1 MAAYAAL
8 CHLSTRAV
16 MCPPSTRRHYALQ
29 HARPSVRLSV
39 CPSLSNEVFCLP
51 NICTDFARATMLR
64 CVSLQESSSSLGL
77 YLKIKIL
84 AYGTPSRALHLDKFR
99 RVYGTS
105 IVASCCQLSSTNVD
119 ARCHKLAPVVFR
131 RSNSVDCGAGKN
143 LVLKTGLGFFQV
155 LGFYVFKCFCTEI
168 EHESTTQK
176 HTKNIPYTVR
186 RILLKTNLQ

>member
-1 MAAYAAL
+1 MTAAAAEHRALTLHCAWLHMQL
-8 CHLSTRAV
+8 CAICRHALLCVRPLLGAIMRCSTLV
-16 MCPPSTRRHYALQ
+16 
-29 HARPSVRLSV
+29 RPSLSV

-99 RVYGTS
+99 RAYGTS

-131 RSNSVDCGAGKN
+131 RSNSVDCRAGKN
-143 LVLKTGLGFFQV
+143 LVLKTGLGFFR
-155 LGFYVFKCFCTEI
+155 F
-168 EHESTTQK
+168 
-176 HTKNIPYTVR
+176 
-186 RILLKTNLQ
+186 